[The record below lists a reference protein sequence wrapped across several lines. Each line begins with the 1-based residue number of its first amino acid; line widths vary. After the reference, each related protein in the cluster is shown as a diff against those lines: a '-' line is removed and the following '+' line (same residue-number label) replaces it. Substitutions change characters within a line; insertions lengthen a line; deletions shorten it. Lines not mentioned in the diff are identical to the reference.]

1 MKNRIRP
8 HILVLVS
15 IDFYC
20 DSLLFSPVVTI
31 GEPAVVCALK
41 TIRMAAIF
49 REPIQDL
56 VQEQE
61 SSCKTVP
68 GADHSSNQSLTCSHP
83 ESSQGTRNFGQFSIL
98 HLHIPVCQFA
108 RHACLYR
115 QSAQGGSWSDSML
128 HLFEQNNLYLS
139 SLMLFVPGRELY
151 IRQVKF

>member
-1 MKNRIRP
+1 MYIWQVICLNVATTSNDYILLWSINPHTFYLSCRQPKEMMMKNRIRP

-98 HLHIPVCQFA
+98 RLHIPVC
-108 RHACLYR
+108 
-115 QSAQGGSWSDSML
+115 
-128 HLFEQNNLYLS
+128 
-139 SLMLFVPGRELY
+139 
-151 IRQVKF
+151 